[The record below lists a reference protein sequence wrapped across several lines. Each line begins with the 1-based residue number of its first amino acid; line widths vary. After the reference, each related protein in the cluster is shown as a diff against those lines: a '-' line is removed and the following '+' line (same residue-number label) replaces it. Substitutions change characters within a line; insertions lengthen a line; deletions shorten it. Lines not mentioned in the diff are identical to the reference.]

1 MRRNSITIAVAI
13 AVLTALWLASGAFT
27 GDDGAA
33 SPAALGGAVAEVPAR
48 AVRARRIHAVTLPQR
63 VEVRGRTENKR
74 TVDVRAETTGRVVE
88 RPVERG
94 DRVER
99 GDLLCRLALDDRQAK
114 REQAAAAI
122 ELARLEHAGAIRLA
136 NQGLQSETAIAQA
149 KARLATAEAQRA
161 AVTLDI
167 DRTRIQAPFGGV
179 VETTALEVGD
189 YAQPGAPCARIVDL
203 DPMLLVGRVAE
214 TAVRRIAV
222 GASARARLGT
232 GEQVEGPVR
241 FVATQADP
249 DTRTYR
255 VEVAIPNPDFSVP
268 SGVTAQFEVVTGAAE
283 AHKVSPALLA
293 LDDEGRIGVR
303 TVDGR
308 QRVVFNRVEIVA
320 DEADGVWVSGLP
332 RVATLITV
340 GHQFVVAGQ
349 AVEVTFEQVE
359 PSDRPAAPLAA
370 TRAEAGAA
378 TGAEPGVAA
387 GT

>member
-1 MRRNSITIAVAI
+1 MRRNSITIAVVI
-13 AVLTALWLASGAFT
+13 AVLTALWLASGALT
-27 GDDGAA
+27 GDDETAP
-33 SPAALGGAVAEVPAR
+33 PAALGGAVAEAPAR

-74 TVDVRAETTGRVVE
+74 TVDVRAETTGRVVA

-122 ELARLEHAGAIRLA
+122 EVARLEHAGAIRLA

-167 DRTRIQAPFGGV
+167 DRTRIRAPFGGV

-189 YAQPGAPCARIVDL
+189 YAQPGAPCARVVDL

-214 TAVRRIAV
+214 TAVRQITV

-303 TVDGR
+303 TVDGG

-359 PSDRPAAPLAA
+359 PSDPPAAPLAA

-378 TGAEPGVAA
+378 AGAEPGVAA